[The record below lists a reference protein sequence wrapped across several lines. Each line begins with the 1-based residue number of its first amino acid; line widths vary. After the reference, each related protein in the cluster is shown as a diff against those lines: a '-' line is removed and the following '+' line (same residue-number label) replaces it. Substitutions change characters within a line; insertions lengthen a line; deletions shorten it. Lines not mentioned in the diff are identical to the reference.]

1 MGRLDEMYRD
11 DLPSRAVTVFFYLLD
26 RSNTVKTC
34 FPSIKTISK
43 DTKLSRSTVKRAIFD
58 LEKKGYIEKER
69 RFRSNGAN
77 SSNLYTLKK

>member
-11 DLPSRAVTVFFYLLD
+11 DLPSRAVMVFFYLLD
-26 RSNTVKTC
+26 RSNKVNTC

-43 DTKLSRSTVKRAIFD
+43 DTKLSVSTIKRAIID
-58 LEKKGYIEKER
+58 LERKGYIRKER

-77 SSNLYTLKK
+77 SSNLYILQK

>member
-26 RSNTVKTC
+26 RSNSVNTC
-34 FPSIKTISK
+34 FPSLRTISK
-43 DTKLSRSTVKRAIFD
+43 DTKLSFSTVKRAITD
-58 LEKKGYIEKER
+58 LEKAGYIEKEH
-69 RFRSNGAN
+69 RFRENGGN